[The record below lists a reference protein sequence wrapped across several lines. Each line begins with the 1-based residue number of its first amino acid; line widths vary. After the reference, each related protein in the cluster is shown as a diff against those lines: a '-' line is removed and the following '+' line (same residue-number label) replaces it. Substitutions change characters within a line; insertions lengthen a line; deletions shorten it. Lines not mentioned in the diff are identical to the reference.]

1 MFKELPSI
9 PAKSSG
15 SGSSGSSSGSSSS
28 SSGGISSTITSC
40 HLCKLLCCVVLCCVV
55 LCCVVLFFLSF
66 RFVSLL
72 PRVLFWL
79 VHFVVAS
86 AAGADCFRDDPIEL
100 RMAHVLSCTIILPL
114 F

>member
-55 LCCVVLFFLSF
+55 LFFVSF